1 MNAKRSRFAN
11 GVTLRLASS
20 AGSPHGRVAS
30 APSVALTTASNR
42 DRPIGVALIASP
54 DLPGGRVFLC
64 DPSAHVIN
72 VLDHNHQ
79 PVFAFGGFGSR
90 LGQFDRPTD
99 VAIVWIDTVDP
110 DAPTADSAILVV
122 ADRGNHRLQMFD
134 LDGAPVGAIGGRLGA
149 SSTSRCPDRSG
160 WPFFRL
166 GSVPSL
172 PFPSRLEWRTPYL
185 DVACGGTMVRL
196 DLAAALLPDFH
207 AWIADASPLV
217 LRQAFDWFAADP
229 TRSNLPD
236 WCWYEIMERL
246 NPAPSG
252 VAAWSWRGCA

>member
-1 MNAKRSRFAN
+1 MNAKRNRFAD

-20 AGSPHGRVAS
+20 AGSPHGRVTSSPA
-30 APSVALTTASNR
+30 VAVMMASNQ
-42 DRPIGVALIASP
+42 DRPTGVALIASA
-54 DLPGGRVFLC
+54 DLPGGLVLLC

-99 VAIVWIDTVDP
+99 VAIVWIDMVDP

-122 ADRGNHRLQMFD
+122 VDRGDNRLQLFE
-134 LDGAPVGAIGGRLGA
+134 LDGAPIGGGLGA
-149 SSTSRCPDRSG
+149 SSTSRRPDRSG

-172 PFPSRLEWRTPYL
+172 PFPSRPEWRTPYL
-185 DVACGGTMVRL
+185 DVACGGTMVQL
-196 DLAAALLPDFH
+196 ALAAALLPNFH

-217 LRQAFDWFAADP
+217 LRQAFDWYAADP

-246 NPAPSG
+246 IPAPSG
-252 VAAWSWRGCA
+252 VAAWAWRGCA